1 VFEAK
6 FEDFE
11 DSGSVS
17 KERFR
22 SGSIRSRSGD
32 EWRILGM
39 HKNDNDAD
47 LHTQSIAMRISEAAV
62 QFEKDHYASIR
73 DYNFL
78 RGQLVLMHNSQVEM
92 SLNSKMQP

>member
-1 VFEAK
+1 MSEVK

-11 DSGSVS
+11 EFGMVS

-39 HKNDNDAD
+39 YKNDNDAD
-47 LHTQSIAMRISEAAV
+47 LHTQSIAMRIIS
-62 QFEKDHYASIR
+62 
-73 DYNFL
+73 
-78 RGQLVLMHNSQVEM
+78 RGLKS
-92 SLNSKMQP
+92 